1 MDHPGAGDNA
11 LFIFLVYL
19 PYRARACH
27 TGENEHSLDGR
38 ERARTFASDEM
49 RMLRAVTLTS
59 RHSYII
65 SFRTN
70 LHEISESF
78 TFKPSGRSSCGPE
91 AVHGS
96 AARLQRRRRR
106 R

>member
-1 MDHPGAGDNA
+1 MLC
-11 LFIFLVYL
+11 LFSSFI
-19 PYRARACH
+19 YRIVHARVTSERMSILW
-27 TGENEHSLDGR
+27 TG

-78 TFKPSGRSSCGPE
+78 TFKPSGRSSRGPE